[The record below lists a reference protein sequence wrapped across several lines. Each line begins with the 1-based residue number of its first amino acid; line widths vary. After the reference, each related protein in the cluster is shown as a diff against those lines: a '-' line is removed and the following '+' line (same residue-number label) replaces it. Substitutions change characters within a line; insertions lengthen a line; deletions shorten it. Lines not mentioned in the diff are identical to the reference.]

1 MKIIKLLLF
10 LAVVGLAYQWYT
22 HQPKTGPE
30 ALVSSNGFIALPTL
44 VNADPKQVVVF
55 APENCPKE
63 SAQRSDALAQ
73 SLIQRN
79 IPSVRSHDVS
89 FTSSDPDPAI
99 GARLNSVMNGEFP
112 IVFVKEGGRRT
123 RLLMKSSPNTGPSAE
138 RRDCR
143 LDAAPL

>member
-1 MKIIKLLLF
+1 MKIIKLVLF
-10 LAVVGLAYQWYT
+10 LAVVGVAYQWYA
-22 HQPKTGPE
+22 HQPKTGSE
-30 ALVSSNGFIALPTL
+30 AVVSANGFVSLPTL

-63 SAQRSDALAQ
+63 DARRSDELAQ
-73 SLIQRN
+73 SLVFRN

-112 IVFVKEGGRRT
+112 IVFVNGKGKANPTLDEVI
-123 RLLMKSSPNTGPSAE
+123 AE
-138 RRDCR
+138 YGAKR
-143 LDAAPL
+143 